1 MEEKFPPQYAIHN
14 STFAICPELNM
25 VRSLHVKKF
34 FGLFGGKA
42 KLEYPAFPDD
52 AYSYSLNNGEL
63 TAVKVGFFETSE
75 GRKVFAAYLA
85 ALQQVVEKYHPP
97 MDAILLECLLGW
109 EMSISVADKTASQ
122 GYRDIECVE
131 STENVIESFENTLA
145 ALRRPHKDKTPFVLN
160 NDNEESDIYNQF
172 LYCGEYMDILGD
184 VVNIHFYDFN
194 DENFE
199 QLHKV
204 ALDKT
209 DFYNTLL
216 RAHTQLKKYLE
227 DVCKVLGV
235 DFKTAKY
242 LVKKQ

>member
-1 MEEKFPPQYAIHN
+1 MDDKFPPQYAIQR

-25 VRSLHVKKF
+25 VRRLHVKKF
-34 FGLFGGKA
+34 FGLLNGQA
-42 KLEYPAFPDD
+42 KLEYQAFPEE
-52 AYSYSLNNGEL
+52 AYSYSIDNGAL
-63 TAVKVGFFETSE
+63 TAVKIGFLETNE
-75 GRKVFAAYLA
+75 GRKIFTAYLA

-97 MDAILLECLLGW
+97 IDAVLLETLLGW
-109 EMSISVADKTASQ
+109 EMTISVPDKSATQ

-145 ALRRPHKDKTPFVLN
+145 ALRRSHHDKTPFVLN
-160 NDNEESDIYNQF
+160 DDNEESDIYDQY
-172 LYCGEYMDILGD
+172 LYCGEYMAIEAD

-216 RAHTQLKKYLE
+216 RAHSQLKKYLE
-227 DVCKVLGV
+227 DICNVLGV
-235 DFKTAKY
+235 NFIDAKT
-242 LVKKQ
+242 LVK

>member
-1 MEEKFPPQYAIHN
+1 MEDEFPPQYAIHH
-14 STFAICPELNM
+14 STFAIGPELNM
-25 VRSLHVKKF
+25 LRSIWVKKCW
-34 FGLFGGKA
+34 GLFSGQA
-42 KLEYPAFPDD
+42 KLDYPAFPDS
-52 AYSYSLNNGEL
+52 AYSYSLNNGQL
-63 TAVKVGFFETSE
+63 TAVKIGFFETSE
-75 GRKVFAAYLA
+75 GRKVFSTYLA

-97 MDAILLECLLGW
+97 LDAILLESLLGW

-131 STENVIESFENTLA
+131 STDNVIESFENTLA

-160 NDNEESDIYNQF
+160 NDNEESDIYDQY
-172 LYCGEYMDILGD
+172 LYCGEYMAIEGD

-209 DFYNTLL
+209 DFYNALL

-227 DVCKVLGV
+227 DICKVLGLNFN
-235 DFKTAKY
+235 DAKI